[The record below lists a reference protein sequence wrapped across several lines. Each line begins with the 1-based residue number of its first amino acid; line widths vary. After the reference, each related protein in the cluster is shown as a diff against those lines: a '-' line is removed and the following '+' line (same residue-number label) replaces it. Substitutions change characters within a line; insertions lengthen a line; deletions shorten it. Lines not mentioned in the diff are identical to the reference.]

1 MSTAPVRDPKAQRSA
16 AARPGAASRHRKGSR
31 ARPRRWGKL
40 EWAAAAAVWC
50 LVVLV
55 FGWGAVQYGGVQSP
69 AQAGAW
75 FAQATGDLGAW
86 SGAWSSPAQFVSAA
100 IASPRGVYRNPLRGV
115 GGLVPERIDD
125 GVDFGGS
132 GPVYALGDAVV
143 TGATSTNF
151 GWPGGGWITYRL
163 TSGPGMGLVVYVAE
177 DITPAVVTGQP
188 QIVSAAV
195 ADRAE
200 QYYRNPLREV
210 SGLARERIDEGVDF
224 AGTGPVY
231 ALGDAVV
238 TGASGTN
245 YGWPGGGWIT
255 YRLTSGPGAGLV
267 VYVGEDITPA
277 VTTGQHVSSTTVVG
291 TMFDG
296 GDGIETGWAQSTGL
310 SAESELP
317 EAGSIAGL
325 GPFPTRVGVNFDSL
339 LQSLGVPGAPNRT
352 QLAFGLLPASYP
364 ASW

>member
-1 MSTAPVRDPKAQRSA
+1 MTVAGVVALVCA
-16 AARPGAASRHRKGSR
+16 WAGAAHWKAPASALAGT
-31 ARPRRWGKL
+31 WLGK
-40 EWAAAAAVWC
+40 AADRLAA
-50 LVVLV
+50 
-55 FGWGAVQYGGVQSP
+55 
-69 AQAGAW
+69 
-75 FAQATGDLGAW
+75 
-86 SGAWSSPAQFVSAA
+86 
-100 IASPRGVYRNPLRGV
+100 
-115 GGLVPERIDD
+115 
-125 GVDFGGS
+125 
-132 GPVYALGDAVV
+132 
-143 TGATSTNF
+143 
-151 GWPGGGWITYRL
+151 WPGIW
-163 TSGPGMGLVVYVAE
+163 
-177 DITPAVVTGQP
+177 TGQP

-277 VTTGQHVSSTTVVG
+277 VTTGQRVSSATVVG

-296 GDGIETGWAQSTGL
+296 GDGIETGWAQPTSL
-310 SAESELP
+310 SAESQLP
-317 EAGSIAGL
+317 QAGAIGGL
-325 GPFPTRVGVNFDSL
+325 GPFPTRVGLNFEEL
-339 LQSLGVPGAPNRT
+339 LQSLGVPPAPNRN
-352 QLAFGLLPASYP
+352 QHAYGLLPAGYP
-364 ASW
+364 ASWR